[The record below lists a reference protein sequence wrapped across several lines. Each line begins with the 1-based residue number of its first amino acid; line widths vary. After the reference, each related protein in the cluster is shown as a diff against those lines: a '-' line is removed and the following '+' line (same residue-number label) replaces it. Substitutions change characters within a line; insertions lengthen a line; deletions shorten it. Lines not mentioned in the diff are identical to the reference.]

1 MDKNTITGFILMALV
16 LIGFSWYSRPSEAQ
30 LQAQRERD
38 SIAAAQLI
46 EQEEAE
52 QAQAK
57 AVEAQAQAQLQ
68 DSTSMLFG
76 ARSGQEQRITLEND
90 LVRVTI
96 NTHGGVVED
105 VELKNYQ
112 DQQKEHIHLINPKD
126 SRLTLSLA
134 AKQENIVTSDLYFQV
149 VTPTQASAAPPASV
163 TVPEGSPEGQSSP
176 SVTVPEGS
184 PEGQSSPSQPS
195 TLDLDGTATA
205 DNCVTLSLPLP
216 GGSLD
221 IDYRLRPDAYMVDMI
236 VRANGI
242 ANLFAPSMKTLDI
255 EWTDRARQ
263 LEKGFDFENRYAC
276 IRYHRVDGKTK
287 NLSETSDEEEDIE
300 ETLDWVA
307 FKNQFFSA
315 VLISQQQLTNGHFKS
330 QIYKKGQGYLK
341 NYEATM
347 QTAFDPT
354 GAQPTQFQLYVGP
367 NDFHQLKA
375 HNKLS
380 LNADKDLELEDLV
393 YLGWPIVRWINRWFI
408 IYLFDWL
415 RNLGLHMGLVLLLLT
430 IIVKA
435 LVYPATKKSYM
446 ASARMRVLKP
456 KLDELNAKYPK
467 KEDAMKKQQEMMQLY
482 SQYGVSPMGGCLPML
497 IQMPIWIALFNFVP
511 NAIELRGQSFLWA
524 DDLSAYDDVIKWGKD
539 VWLIGDHLSIFC
551 VLFCIM
557 QIANTWIS
565 MKQQQNAVMSP
576 EQEQSMKMMK
586 WMMYLMPLMFFFM
599 FNTYSSGL
607 NYYYFLSGL
616 TSILIMWFLRKTTDD
631 KRLLAQM
638 EDYKARNANNPK
650 KQSGMAARLE
660 AMQRMAEE
668 QQRKQQKR

>member
-1 MDKNTITGFILMALV
+1 MALV
-16 LIGFSWYSRPSEAQ
+16 LILFSWYSRPSKEQ
-30 LQAQRERD
+30 LQAQHERD
-38 SIAAAQLI
+38 SIAAVQRA
-46 EQEEAE
+46 EAE
-52 QAQAK
+52 KAAEAEAANKALNDSVAK
-57 AVEAQAQAQLQ
+57 AAL
-68 DSTSMLFG
+68 DSTSALFAASQG
-76 ARSGQEQRITLEND
+76 TEQLLTLEND
-90 LVRVTI
+90 LVKVTI
-96 NTHGGVVED
+96 NTHGGVIED
-105 VELKNYQ
+105 VELKNYK
-112 DQQKEHIHLINPKD
+112 DQQKENIHLVSAKNT
-126 SRLTLSLA
+126 RMVLSLA
-134 AKQENIVTSDLYFQV
+134 TKQENIITSDLYFQPV
-149 VTPTQASAAPPASV
+149 EA
-163 TVPEGSPEGQSSP
+163 PEGQS
-176 SVTVPEGS
+176 PEAL
-184 PEGQSSPSQPS
+184 
-195 TLDLDGTATA
+195 TL
-205 DNCVTLSLPLP
+205 CLPLAS
-216 GGSLD
+216 GSLD
-221 IDYRLRPDAYMVDMI
+221 IDYTLRPDAYMVDMI
-236 VRANGI
+236 IRANGI
-242 ANLFAPSMKTLDI
+242 SNLFTPSMRTLDI
-255 EWTDRARQ
+255 SWNDRARQ

-276 IRYHRVDGKTK
+276 IRYHEADGSTD
-287 NLSETSDEEEDIE
+287 NLSETSDKEKDIE
-300 ETLDWVA
+300 EPLDWVA

-315 VLISQQQLTNGHFKS
+315 VLISQQQLTNSHLKS
-330 QIYKKGQGYLK
+330 QVYKKGQGYLK

-354 GAQPTQFQLYVGP
+354 GTQPTQLQMYFGP
-367 NDFHQLKA
+367 NDFHTLKA

-380 LNADKDLELEDLV
+380 LNTSKDLELEDLV

-415 RNLGLHMGLVLLLLT
+415 KGFGLHMGLVLLLLT

-456 KLDELNAKYPK
+456 KIDALNAKYPK
-467 KEDAMKKQQEMMQLY
+467 QEDAMKKQQEMMQLY
-482 SQYGVSPMGGCLPML
+482 SQYGASPMGGCLPML

-524 DDLSAYDDVIKWGKD
+524 DDLSAYDDVIRWGKD
-539 VWLIGDHLSIFC
+539 IWLIGDHLSIFC
-551 VLFCIM
+551 VLFCVM

-631 KRLLAQM
+631 KKLLEQM
-638 EDYKARNANNPK
+638 EAYKAKNANNPK

-660 AMQRMAEE
+660 ALQKMAEE
-668 QQRKQQKR
+668 QQRQQKKR

>member
-1 MDKNTITGFILMALV
+1 MALV
-16 LIGFSWYSRPSEAQ
+16 LILFSWYSRPSEEQ
-30 LQAQRERD
+30 LKAARERD
-38 SIAAAQLI
+38 SIAALQQA
-46 EQEEAE
+46 EAE
-52 QAQAK
+52 KAK
-57 AVEAQAQAQLQ
+57 AAKAAVPEASASGKPTPI
-68 DSTSMLFG
+68 DSTSALFAASQG
-76 ARSGQEQRITLEND
+76 TEQRLTLEND

-96 NTHGGVVED
+96 NTHGGIIED

-112 DQQKEHIHLINPKD
+112 DQQKQNIHLINPED
-126 SRLTLSLA
+126 SRMILSLA
-134 AKQENIVTSDLYFQV
+134 AKQENIVTSDLYFQAV
-149 VTPTQASAAPPASV
+149 APSATTPAPSA
-163 TVPEGSPEGQSSP
+163 TVPEASASGQSL
-176 SVTVPEGS
+176 
-184 PEGQSSPSQPS
+184 
-195 TLDLDGTATA
+195 TLH
-205 DNCVTLSLPLP
+205 LPLAS
-216 GGSLD
+216 GSLD
-221 IDYRLRPDAYMVDMI
+221 IDYTLRPDAYMVDMVI
-236 VRANGI
+236 RANGI
-242 ANLFAPSMKTLDI
+242 ANLFAPSMRTLDI
-255 EWTDRARQ
+255 SWTDRARQ

-276 IRYHRVDGKTK
+276 IRYHRTDGKTK
-287 NLSETSDEEEDIE
+287 NLSETSDQEKDIE
-300 ETLDWVA
+300 EALDWVA

-315 VLISQQQLTNGHFKS
+315 VLISQQELTNAHFKS
-330 QIYKKGQGYLK
+330 QVYKKGQGYLK

-354 GAQPTQFQLYVGP
+354 GAQPTQLQFYVGP
-367 NDFHQLKA
+367 NDFHALKA

-380 LNADKDLELEDLV
+380 IDTDKDLELEDLV

-415 RNLGLHMGLVLLLLT
+415 KNLGLHMGLVLLLLT

-435 LVYPATKKSYM
+435 LVYPATKKSYL

-456 KLDELNAKYPK
+456 KMDALNAKYPK
-467 KEDAMKKQQEMMQLY
+467 QEDAMKKQQEMMQLY

-524 DDLSAYDDVIKWGKD
+524 DDLSAYDDVIRWGKD

-551 VLFCIM
+551 VLFCVM

-586 WMMYLMPLMFFFM
+586 WMMYLMPIMFFFM

-616 TSILIMWFLRKTTDD
+616 TSILIMWFLRRTTDD
-631 KRLLAQM
+631 DKLLAQM
-638 EDYKARNANNPK
+638 EAYKTKNANNPK
-650 KQSGMAARLE
+650 KASGMAARLE
-660 AMQRMAEE
+660 ALQRMAEE
-668 QQRKQQKR
+668 QQRLQQKK

>member
-1 MDKNTITGFILMALV
+1 MALV
-16 LIGFSWYSRPSEAQ
+16 LILFSWYSRPSEEQ
-30 LQAQRERD
+30 LKAARERD
-38 SIAAAQLI
+38 SIAAVQQA
-46 EQEEAE
+46 EAE
-52 QAQAK
+52 KAK
-57 AVEAQAQAQLQ
+57 AAKAAVPEASASGKTTPI
-68 DSTSMLFG
+68 DSTSALFAASQG
-76 ARSGQEQRITLEND
+76 SEQRLTLEND

-96 NTHGGVVED
+96 NTHGGIIED

-112 DQQKEHIHLINPKD
+112 DQQKQNIHLINPED
-126 SRLTLSLA
+126 SRMILSLA
-134 AKQENIVTSDLYFQV
+134 AKQENIVTSDLYFQAV
-149 VTPTQASAAPPASV
+149 APSATTPAPSATTPAPSA
-163 TVPEGSPEGQSSP
+163 TVPEASASGQSL
-176 SVTVPEGS
+176 
-184 PEGQSSPSQPS
+184 
-195 TLDLDGTATA
+195 TLR
-205 DNCVTLSLPLP
+205 LPLAS
-216 GGSLD
+216 GSLD
-221 IDYRLRPDAYMVDMI
+221 IDYTLRPDAYMVDMVI
-236 VRANGI
+236 RANGI
-242 ANLFAPSMKTLDI
+242 ANLFAPSMRTLDI
-255 EWTDRARQ
+255 SWTDRARQ

-276 IRYHRVDGKTK
+276 IRYHRTDGKTK
-287 NLSETSDEEEDIE
+287 NLSETSDQEKDIE
-300 ETLDWVA
+300 EALDWVA

-315 VLISQQQLTNGHFKS
+315 VLISQQELTNAHFKS
-330 QIYKKGQGYLK
+330 QVYKKGQGYLK

-354 GAQPTQFQLYVGP
+354 GAQPTQLQFYVGP
-367 NDFHQLKA
+367 NDFHALKA

-380 LNADKDLELEDLV
+380 IDTDKDLELEDLV

-415 RNLGLHMGLVLLLLT
+415 KNLGLHMGLVLLLLT

-435 LVYPATKKSYM
+435 LVYPATKKSYL

-456 KLDELNAKYPK
+456 KMDALNAKYPK
-467 KEDAMKKQQEMMQLY
+467 QEDAMKKQQEMMQLY

-524 DDLSAYDDVIKWGKD
+524 DDLSAYDDVIRWGKD

-551 VLFCIM
+551 VLFCVM

-631 KRLLAQM
+631 DKLLAQM
-638 EDYKARNANNPK
+638 EAYKAKNANNPK
-650 KQSGMAARLE
+650 KASGMAARLE
-660 AMQRMAEE
+660 ALQRMAEE
-668 QQRKQQKR
+668 QQRLQQKK

>member
-1 MDKNTITGFILMALV
+1 MALV
-16 LIGFSWYSRPSEAQ
+16 LILFSWYSRPSEEQ
-30 LQAQRERD
+30 LKAARERD
-38 SIAAAQLI
+38 SIAAVQQA
-46 EQEEAE
+46 EAE
-52 QAQAK
+52 KANAAK
-57 AVEAQAQAQLQ
+57 AAVPEASGKTTPI
-68 DSTSMLFG
+68 DSTSALFAASQG
-76 ARSGQEQRITLEND
+76 TEQRLTLEND

-96 NTHGGVVED
+96 NTHGGIIED

-112 DQQKEHIHLINPKD
+112 DQQKQNIHLINPED
-126 SRLTLSLA
+126 SRMILSLA
-134 AKQENIVTSDLYFQV
+134 AKQENIVTSDLYFQAV
-149 VTPTQASAAPPASV
+149 VPSATTPAPSA
-163 TVPEGSPEGQSSP
+163 TVPEASASGQSL
-176 SVTVPEGS
+176 
-184 PEGQSSPSQPS
+184 
-195 TLDLDGTATA
+195 TLR
-205 DNCVTLSLPLP
+205 LPLAS
-216 GGSLD
+216 GSLD
-221 IDYRLRPDAYMVDMI
+221 IDYTLRPDAYMVDMVI
-236 VRANGI
+236 RANGI
-242 ANLFAPSMKTLDI
+242 ANLFAPSMRTLDI
-255 EWTDRARQ
+255 SWTDRARQ

-276 IRYHRVDGKTK
+276 IRYHRTDGKTK
-287 NLSETSDEEEDIE
+287 NLSETSDQEKDIE
-300 ETLDWVA
+300 EALDWVA

-315 VLISQQQLTNGHFKS
+315 VLISQQELTNAHFKS
-330 QIYKKGQGYLK
+330 QVYKKGQGYLK

-354 GAQPTQFQLYVGP
+354 GAQPTQLQFYVGP
-367 NDFHQLKA
+367 NDFHALKA

-380 LNADKDLELEDLV
+380 IDTDKDLELEDLV

-415 RNLGLHMGLVLLLLT
+415 KNLGLHMGLVLLLLT

-435 LVYPATKKSYM
+435 LVYPATKKSYL

-456 KLDELNAKYPK
+456 KMDALNAKYPK
-467 KEDAMKKQQEMMQLY
+467 QEDAMKKQQEMMQLY

-524 DDLSAYDDVIKWGKD
+524 DDLSAYDDVIRWGKD

-551 VLFCIM
+551 VLFCVM

-616 TSILIMWFLRKTTDD
+616 TSILIMWFLRRTTDD
-631 KRLLAQM
+631 DKLLAQM
-638 EDYKARNANNPK
+638 EAYKTKNANNPK
-650 KQSGMAARLE
+650 KASGMAARLE
-660 AMQRMAEE
+660 ALQRMAEE
-668 QQRKQQKR
+668 QQRLQQKK

>member
-1 MDKNTITGFILMALV
+1 MDKNTVTGFILMALV
-16 LIGFSWYSRPSEAQ
+16 LILFSWYSRPSKEQ
-30 LQAQRERD
+30 IQAQRERD
-38 SIAAAQLI
+38 SIAAVQRA
-46 EQEEAE
+46 EAE
-52 QAQAK
+52 K
-57 AVEAQAQAQLQ
+57 AEA
-68 DSTSMLFG
+68 
-76 ARSGQEQRITLEND
+76 E
-90 LVRVTI
+90 
-96 NTHGGVVED
+96 
-105 VELKNYQ
+105 
-112 DQQKEHIHLINPKD
+112 
-126 SRLTLSLA
+126 A
-134 AKQENIVTSDLYFQV
+134 AL
-149 VTPTQASAAPPASV
+149 
-163 TVPEGSPEGQSSP
+163 TVPEGSPEGFAPDSTSLLFAAAQGTEQLITLENNLVRITINTHGGVIEEAELKNYKDQQKEPVRLLTKKDAQMVLSLATKQENIVSSDLYFQP
-176 SVTVPEGS
+176 VMVPEGS
-184 PEGQSSPSQPS
+184 PEGSS
-195 TLDLDGTATA
+195 LL
-205 DNCVTLSLPLP
+205 LRLPLAS
-216 GGSLD
+216 GSLD
-221 IDYRLRPDAYMVDMI
+221 IEYTLRPDAYMVDMI

-242 ANLFAPSMKTLDI
+242 ADLFTPSMKTLDI
-255 EWTDRARQ
+255 AWNDRARQ

-276 IRYHRVDGKTK
+276 IRYHAIDGDTD
-287 NLSETSDEEEDIE
+287 NLSETSDKEKDIDE
-300 ETLDWVA
+300 PLDWVA

-315 VLISQQQLTNGHFKS
+315 VLISQQQLTNAHLKS
-330 QIYKKGQGYLK
+330 QVYKKGQGYLK

-354 GAQPTQFQLYVGP
+354 GAQPTQLQMYLGP
-367 NDFHQLKA
+367 NDFHTLKA

-415 RNLGLHMGLVLLLLT
+415 KGFGLHMGLVLLLLT
-430 IIVKA
+430 LIVKA

-456 KLDELNAKYPK
+456 KIDELNAKYPK
-467 KEDAMKKQQEMMQLY
+467 QEDAMKKQQEMMQLY

-497 IQMPIWIALFNFVP
+497 IQAPIWIALFNFVP

-524 DDLSAYDDVIKWGKD
+524 DDLSAYDDVIRWGKD

-551 VLFCIM
+551 VLFCVM

-586 WMMYLMPLMFFFM
+586 WMMYLMPIMFFFM

-607 NYYYFLSGL
+607 NYYYFLSGF

-631 KRLLAQM
+631 KKLLAQL
-638 EDYKARNANNPK
+638 EAYKAKNANNPK

-660 AMQRMAEE
+660 ALQKMAEE
-668 QQRKQQKR
+668 QQRQQKK

>member
-1 MDKNTITGFILMALV
+1 MALV
-16 LIGFSWYSRPSEAQ
+16 LILFSWYSRPSEEQ
-30 LQAQRERD
+30 LKAARERD
-38 SIAAAQLI
+38 SIAAVQQA
-46 EQEEAE
+46 EAE
-52 QAQAK
+52 KAK
-57 AVEAQAQAQLQ
+57 AAKAAVPEASASGKTTPI
-68 DSTSMLFG
+68 DSTSALFAASQG
-76 ARSGQEQRITLEND
+76 SEQRLTLEND

-96 NTHGGVVED
+96 NTHGGIIED

-112 DQQKEHIHLINPKD
+112 DQQKQNIHLINPED
-126 SRLTLSLA
+126 SRMILSLA
-134 AKQENIVTSDLYFQV
+134 AKQENIVTSDLYFQAV
-149 VTPTQASAAPPASV
+149 VPSATASAPSA
-163 TVPEGSPEGQSSP
+163 TVPEASASGQSL
-176 SVTVPEGS
+176 
-184 PEGQSSPSQPS
+184 
-195 TLDLDGTATA
+195 TLR
-205 DNCVTLSLPLP
+205 LPLAS
-216 GGSLD
+216 GSLD
-221 IDYRLRPDAYMVDMI
+221 IDYTLRPDAYMVDMVI
-236 VRANGI
+236 RANGI
-242 ANLFAPSMKTLDI
+242 ANLFAPSMRTLDI
-255 EWTDRARQ
+255 SWTDRARQ

-276 IRYHRVDGKTK
+276 IRYHRTDGKTK
-287 NLSETSDEEEDIE
+287 NLSETSDQEKDIE
-300 ETLDWVA
+300 EALDWVA

-315 VLISQQQLTNGHFKS
+315 VLISQQELTNAHFKS
-330 QIYKKGQGYLK
+330 QVYKKGQGYLK

-354 GAQPTQFQLYVGP
+354 GAQPTQLQFYVGP
-367 NDFHQLKA
+367 NDFHALKA

-380 LNADKDLELEDLV
+380 IDTDKDLELEDLV

-415 RNLGLHMGLVLLLLT
+415 KNLGLHMGLVLLLLT

-435 LVYPATKKSYM
+435 LVYPATKKSYL

-456 KLDELNAKYPK
+456 KMDALNAKYPK
-467 KEDAMKKQQEMMQLY
+467 QEDAMKKQQEMMQLY

-524 DDLSAYDDVIKWGKD
+524 DDLSAYDDVIRWGKD

-551 VLFCIM
+551 VLFCVM

-631 KRLLAQM
+631 DKLLAQM
-638 EDYKARNANNPK
+638 EAYKTKNANNPK
-650 KQSGMAARLE
+650 KASGMAARLE
-660 AMQRMAEE
+660 ALQRMAEE
-668 QQRKQQKR
+668 QQRLQQKK